1 MRKIGTITTAI
12 SFIFLGVALLLSKF
26 NGDLAYTVF
35 KFWPMMI
42 IVLGLEFLYIS
53 YKNKDEAKSYK
64 FSFLTIFV
72 LIVFLITDSAWG
84 LVRSID
90 FESLKSQIENSIGYS
105 NTNKV
110 AFRVEKELSKAR
122 MILRANNADIDIKP
136 SKEKKLIFDG
146 YIQAKNNKGIDE
158 PTTYFREEAD
168 KLTLDLNREPIGGIE
183 GTLYVPNGISIEII
197 VNNGKIESEEDLS
210 NAVMIVDS
218 KNAYV
223 NLKNLKEAHIKNSN
237 GDIEISNINDSSIE
251 NVNGSVK
258 VNGNSEN
265 VDIDNKNGA
274 VIIDNDISRN
284 IKVRSNTGDVRLR
297 SDSADAVLKATT
309 DYGTIRMN
317 GNALSEN
324 KQNLN
329 KTLGNGNGNINI
341 WTKSG
346 DIDIEM
352 KE

>member
-26 NGDLAYTVF
+26 NGDLAYTLF
-35 KFWPMMI
+35 KFWPMLI

-84 LVRSID
+84 FVRTID
-90 FESLKSQIENSIGYS
+90 FGGIRAQIENSIGYS
-105 NTNKV
+105 NSNKV
-110 AFRVEKELSKAR
+110 DFRVEKELSKAR

-136 SKEKKLIFDG
+136 SSDKKVIFDG
-146 YIQAKNNKGIDE
+146 YIQAKNNKGLDD
-158 PTTYFREEAD
+158 PMSYFREEAD
-168 KLTLDLNREPIGGIE
+168 NLTLDFNREPIGGIE
-183 GTLYVPNGISIEII
+183 GTLYIPNGVSIELI
-197 VNNGKIESEEDLS
+197 VNNGKIESDEDLT
-210 NAVMIVDS
+210 NAVMNVDS

-223 NLKNLKEAHIKNSN
+223 NLKNLKEVRVKNSN
-237 GDIEISNINDSSIE
+237 GNIEISNILTSSIE
-251 NVNGSVK
+251 NVNGSVN
-258 VNGNSEN
+258 VSGNSEN
-265 VDIDNKNGA
+265 IDIDNKNGY
-274 VIIDNDISRN
+274 ITIDNNISRN
-284 IKVRSNTGDVRLR
+284 VKIRSNTGNVRLR
-297 SDSADAVLKATT
+297 SNSADAVLKANT

-317 GNALSEN
+317 RKDLDDNR
-324 KQNLN
+324 KDLN
-329 KTLGNGNGNINI
+329 KTFGNGNGNINI

-346 DIDIEM
+346 TIDIEI